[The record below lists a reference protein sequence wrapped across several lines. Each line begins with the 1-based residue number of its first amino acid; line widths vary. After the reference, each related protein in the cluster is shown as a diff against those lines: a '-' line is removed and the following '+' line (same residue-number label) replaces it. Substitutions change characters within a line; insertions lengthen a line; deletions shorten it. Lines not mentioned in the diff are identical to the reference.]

1 MPILKSYQQFD
12 GRHWETGS
20 VQNYLAYCGFKAP
33 HTKKPFSEAL
43 LLGASGGIV
52 FGYFSFAYKGYDPHV
67 AILTRNTFD
76 PLNTMLSR
84 LGIIQEVQQT
94 TNPEKGLK
102 NLLDTLNDGRP
113 AIAWADAW
121 SLPYNVLQYDKGMWA
136 NFPLV
141 VYGYDDDAVYIA
153 DRAAVPL
160 TTTPQEFEN
169 AGARVKKDK
178 FRLLTLD
185 APNPDKLSSAVQMGI
200 WDTLKRYTEAPVK
213 NAKNNFGFNAFE
225 RWVAVLTKSN
235 DKQSWAKIFPPGV
248 AMYAGLRSAFDN
260 MGIGVSRHGDR
271 NLFADFLDEARVIL
285 NNNALKDAAQE
296 FRNSARV
303 WDELTIALL
312 PDEIKPF
319 RETRELM
326 LRQRELFITQGNA
339 SLAARKQL
347 NQRLEKNHADMDK
360 HFPLD
365 DAGVNRFRAQL
376 AEKILALRDQ
386 ERVAY
391 DVLNAA
397 MEARAKK
404 SK

>member
-1 MPILKSYQQFD
+1 MPILKNYQQYD

-20 VQNYLAYCGFKAP
+20 VQNYLAYCNFRAP

-52 FGYFSFAYKGYDPHV
+52 FGYFSFAYRGYDPHV

-84 LGIIQEVQQT
+84 LGVVQEMQQT
-94 TNPEKGLK
+94 TNPEKGFK
-102 NLLDTLNDGRP
+102 NLLDALDDGRP
-113 AIAWADAW
+113 AIVWADVW
-121 SLPYNVLQYDKGMWA
+121 SLPYNAVDFDKGIWA

-141 VYGYDDDAVYIA
+141 VYGYDDDAVNIA
-153 DRAAVPL
+153 DRAAVGL

-169 AGARVKKDK
+169 ARARVKKDK

-225 RWVAVLTKSN
+225 RWATLLTKSN

-248 AMYAGLRSAFDN
+248 AMYAGLRSAFDH

-296 FRNSARV
+296 FRNCAQG
-303 WDELTIALL
+303 WDELAVALL
-312 PDEIKPF
+312 ADEIKPF

-326 LRQRELFITQGNA
+326 LQQRELFITQGNA
-339 SLAARKQL
+339 SLTAREKI
-347 NQRLEKNHADMDK
+347 NQRLDKIRADMGK

-365 DAGVNRFRAQL
+365 DAGANQFREQL

-386 ERVAY
+386 ERAAY
-391 DVLNAA
+391 HALSAA
-397 MEARAKK
+397 MGARAKK